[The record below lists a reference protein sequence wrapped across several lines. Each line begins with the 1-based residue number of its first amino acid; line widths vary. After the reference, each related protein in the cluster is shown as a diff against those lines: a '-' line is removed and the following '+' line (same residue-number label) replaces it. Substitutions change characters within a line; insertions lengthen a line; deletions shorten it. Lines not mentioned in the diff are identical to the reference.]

1 MKGYIRV
8 MAYPGLA
15 LSQEM
20 KMSQVLAPHLFQSLE
35 ILQMPLL
42 DLQQMIKQ
50 ELSENPTLEATLEQ
64 ADEQIEIE
72 QGTKD
77 VERDEFDNELEKLA
91 ALGEEFDSYQD
102 RGQISGGTDA
112 EEKYQYMMD
121 SLSEA
126 SSLHDQLLDQLALSG
141 LDDYEKKIAEI
152 VIGNI
157 DDEGYLQLDVE
168 DLLALPNFPVET
180 LDKILDT
187 IHDFEPAGVGARD
200 LRECLLLQLKRMK
213 REDSQEYQM
222 IDQHLDLIGR
232 HKYEDIARAMGL
244 TSDRVKELAKAVAK
258 LDPKPG
264 RNFSEE
270 RIEYVTPEI
279 LVEKKDGEYVITQN
293 KKPYPHLFISQK
305 YLQMLKDPK
314 TSKEVKTYIREKIA
328 KSKQF
333 IQSIDQRM
341 DTIYRIAVEIVRIQ
355 RDYFDYG
362 VSKLRPLNMKT
373 VAELL
378 EVHETTI
385 SRATAGK
392 FMQTPRGLLSMKY
405 FFKPGIMTASGEAIS
420 NESVKAALGDIVRAE
435 DKKKPYSD
443 AKIVTLLEE
452 KGMKIARRT
461 VAKYRDQLRILPS
474 HLRKQH

>member
-1 MKGYIRV
+1 M
-8 MAYPGLA
+8 
-15 LSQEM
+15 Q
-20 KMSQVLAPHLFQSLE
+20 QVLAPHLFQSLE

-50 ELSENPTLEATLEQ
+50 ELSENPTLEATEEQ
-64 ADEQIEIE
+64 ADAQIEIE

-77 VERDEFDNELEKLA
+77 VDREEFDNEFEKLA
-91 ALGEEFDSYQD
+91 ALGEEFDSYQE
-102 RGQISGGTDA
+102 RGPVSSGSDA

-121 SLSEA
+121 SLSEI
-126 SSLHDQLLDQLALSG
+126 SSLHDQLLEQLSLSG
-141 LDDYEKKIAEI
+141 LNDYEKKIAEI

-157 DDEGYLQLDVE
+157 DDDGYLQLDVD

-187 IHDFEPAGVGARD
+187 VHEFEPAGVGARD
-200 LRECLLLQLKRMK
+200 LRECLLIQLKRAG
-213 REDSQEYQM
+213 REASQEYQL
-222 IDQHLDLIGR
+222 IEQHLDLLGR
-232 HKYEDIARAMGL
+232 HKYDDIARAMGL
-244 TSDRVKELAKAVAK
+244 TLDRVKELAASVAK

-279 LVEKKDGEYVITQN
+279 IVEKRGDEYVITQN
-293 KKPYPHLFISQK
+293 KKPYPSLFISQK
-305 YLQMLKDPK
+305 YLQMLKDPG

-355 RDYFDYG
+355 RDYFDHG
-362 VSKLRPLNMKT
+362 VSRLKPLNMKT
-373 VAELL
+373 IADLL

-392 FMQTPRGLLSMKY
+392 YMQTPRGLLSMKY
-405 FFKPGIMTASGEAIS
+405 FFNPGVMTASGESIS
-420 NESVKAALGDIVRAE
+420 NQSVKAALAEIVRGE

-443 AKIVTLLEE
+443 AKLVKLLEE
-452 KGMKIARRT
+452 QGIGIARRT

-474 HLRKQH
+474 HLRKIH

>member
-1 MKGYIRV
+1 
-8 MAYPGLA
+8 
-15 LSQEM
+15 M
-20 KMSQVLAPHLFQSLE
+20 KMQQVLAPHLFQSLE

-50 ELSENPTLEATLEQ
+50 ELSENPTLEATAEQ
-64 ADEQIEIE
+64 ADAQIEIE

-77 VERDEFDNELEKLA
+77 VDNEQFDNEFEKLA
-91 ALGEEFDSYQD
+91 ALGEEFDNYQD
-102 RGQISGGTDA
+102 RGPVSGGAEA

-121 SLSEA
+121 SLSES
-126 SSLHDQLLDQLALSG
+126 SSLHDKLLEQLSLSS
-141 LDDYEKKIAEI
+141 LNEYERKIAEI

-157 DDEGYLQLDVE
+157 DDDGYLQLDVE
-168 DLLALPNFPVET
+168 DLLALPNFPEET
-180 LDKILDT
+180 LTKILET
-187 IHDFEPAGVGARD
+187 IYDFDPAGVGARD
-200 LRECLLLQLKRMK
+200 LRECLLLQLKRQG
-213 REDSQEYQM
+213 RENTQEYQM
-222 IDQHLDLIGR
+222 IDKHLDLVGR

-244 TSDRVKELAKAVAK
+244 TVDRVKELAKMIGK

-279 LVEKKDGEYVITQN
+279 IVEKKDGEYVITQN
-293 KKPYPHLFISQK
+293 KKPYPNLFISQK
-305 YLQMLKDPK
+305 YLSMLKDPN
-314 TSKEVKTYIREKIA
+314 TSKEVKSYIREKIA

-355 RDYFDYG
+355 RDYFDHG
-362 VSKLRPLNMKT
+362 VSRLKPLNMKT

-392 FMQTPRGLLSMKY
+392 YMQTPRGLLSMKY
-405 FFKPGIMTASGEAIS
+405 FFKPGVMTASGEAIS
-420 NESVKAALGDIVRAE
+420 NESVKAALADIVAAE

-443 AKIVTLLEE
+443 AKLVKLLEE
-452 KGMKIARRT
+452 QGIKIARRT

-474 HLRKQH
+474 HLRKVH

>member
-1 MKGYIRV
+1 M
-8 MAYPGLA
+8 
-15 LSQEM
+15 Q
-20 KMSQVLAPHLFQSLE
+20 QVLAPHLFQSLE

-50 ELSENPTLEATLEQ
+50 ELSENPTLEATQE
-64 ADEQIEIE
+64 EPEEHIEIE
-72 QGTKD
+72 QGTSD
-77 VERDEFDNELEKLA
+77 VEREEFDNELEKLA
-91 ALGEEFDSYQD
+91 ALGEEFGSYQE
-102 RGQISGGTDA
+102 RERISGGADA

-121 SLSEA
+121 SLSES
-126 SSLHDQLLDQLALSG
+126 SSLHDQLLEQLALSG
-141 LDDYEKKIAEI
+141 LNDYEKKIAEI

-157 DDEGYLQLDVE
+157 DDDGYLQLDVE
-168 DLLALPNFPVET
+168 DLLALPNFPAET
-180 LDKILDT
+180 LDKILET
-187 IHDFEPAGVGARD
+187 IHDFDPAGVGARD
-200 LRECLLLQLKRMK
+200 LRECLLLQLKRQG
-213 REDSQEYQM
+213 REDTQEYQM
-222 IDQHLDLIGR
+222 IDLHLDLVGR

-244 TSDRVKELAKAVAK
+244 TVDRVKELAALVAR

-279 LVEKKDGEYVITQN
+279 VVEKKDGEYVITQN
-293 KKPYPHLFISQK
+293 KKPYPRLFISQK
-305 YLQMLKDPK
+305 YLSMLKDPK

-355 RDYFDYG
+355 RDFFDHG

-392 FMQTPRGLLSMKY
+392 YMQTPQGLLSMKY
-405 FFKPGIMTASGEAIS
+405 FFKPGIQTTDGKSIS
-420 NESVKAALGDIVRAE
+420 NESVKAALAEIVRGE

-443 AKIVTLLEE
+443 AKLVKLLEE
-452 KGMKIARRT
+452 QGIKIARRT

-474 HLRKQH
+474 HLRKQR

>member
-1 MKGYIRV
+1 
-8 MAYPGLA
+8 
-15 LSQEM
+15 M
-20 KMSQVLAPHLFQSLE
+20 KMQQVLAPHLFQSLE

-50 ELSENPTLEATLEQ
+50 ELSENPTLEATEEQ
-64 ADEQIEIE
+64 ADAQIEIE

-77 VERDEFDNELEKLA
+77 VDSEQFDNEFEKLA

-102 RGQISGGTDA
+102 RGQVSGGTDA

-121 SLSEA
+121 SLSES
-126 SSLHDQLLDQLALSG
+126 SSLHDQLLDQLSLSG
-141 LDDYEKKIAEI
+141 LSDYEKKIAEI

-157 DDEGYLQLDVE
+157 DDDGYLQLDVE
-168 DLLALPNFPVET
+168 DLLALPNFPAET

-187 IHDFEPAGVGARD
+187 VRDFEPAGVGARD
-200 LRECLLLQLKRMK
+200 LRECLLLQLKRQG
-213 REDSQEYQM
+213 REKTQEYQM
-222 IDQHLDLIGR
+222 VDQYLDLVGR

-244 TSDRVKELAKAVAK
+244 TIDRVKELAKLVSK

-264 RNFSEE
+264 RNYSED

-279 LVEKKDGEYVITQN
+279 IVEKRDGEYVITQN
-293 KKPYPHLFISQK
+293 KKPYPNLFISQK
-305 YLQMLKDPK
+305 YLSMLKDPN

-341 DTIYRIAVEIVRIQ
+341 GTIYRIAVEIVRIQ
-355 RDYFDYG
+355 RDFFDHG
-362 VSKLRPLNMKT
+362 VSKLKPLNMKT

-392 FMQTPRGLLSMKY
+392 YMQTPRGLLSMKY
-405 FFKPGIMTASGEAIS
+405 FFKPGVMTSSGEAIS
-420 NESVKAALGDIVRAE
+420 NESVKAALADIVRAE

-443 AKIVTLLEE
+443 AKLVKLLEE
-452 KGMKIARRT
+452 QGIKIARRT
-461 VAKYRDQLRILPS
+461 VAKYRDLLRILPS

>member
-1 MKGYIRV
+1 
-8 MAYPGLA
+8 MANLGLV

-20 KMSQVLAPHLFQSLE
+20 KLQQALAPHLFQSLE

-50 ELSENPTLEATLEQ
+50 ELSENPTLEATQEQ

-77 VERDEFDNELEKLA
+77 AERAERDELDNEFDKLA
-91 ALGEEFDSYQD
+91 ALGEELSDSFYES
-102 RGQISGGTDA
+102 RQIVGGSDA

-121 SLSEA
+121 SLSEEA
-126 SSLHDQLLDQLALSG
+126 SLQDQLLDQLNLSS
-141 LDDYEKKIAEI
+141 LNEYERKIGEI
-152 VIGNI
+152 VVGNI
-157 DDEGYLQLDVE
+157 DDDGYLTLDVE

-180 LDKILDT
+180 LDKILNI
-187 IHDFEPAGVGARD
+187 IHDFDPAGVGARD
-200 LRECLLLQLKRMK
+200 LRECLLLQLKRAGK
-213 REDSQEYQM
+213 EDSQEYQL
-222 IDQHLDLIGR
+222 ISDHLDLLGR
-232 HKYEDIARAMGL
+232 HKFEDIARLMGI
-244 TSDRVKELAKAVAK
+244 TPDRVKELARAIAK

-279 LVEKKDGEYVITQN
+279 LLEKKEGEYIITQN
-293 KKPYPHLFISQK
+293 KKPYPKLFISQK
-305 YLQMLKDPK
+305 YLQMLKDPN
-314 TSKEVKTYIREKIA
+314 TSKEVKTYIREKIT

-341 DTIYRIAVEIVRIQ
+341 NTIYRIAVEIVRIQ
-355 RDYFDYG
+355 RDFFDHG
-362 VSKLRPLNMKT
+362 VSKLKPLNMKT

-392 FMQTPRGLLSMKY
+392 YMQTPQGLLSMKY
-405 FFKPGIMTASGEAIS
+405 FFKPGIMTTSGVAIS
-420 NESVKAALGDIVRAE
+420 NESVKAALAEIIRDE

-443 AKIVTLLEE
+443 AKLVKLLEE
-452 KGMKIARRT
+452 QGIKIARRT

-474 HLRKQH
+474 HLRKMH

>member
-1 MKGYIRV
+1 
-8 MAYPGLA
+8 MAQPGLH

-20 KMSQVLAPHLFQSLE
+20 KMQQVLAPHLFQSLE

-50 ELSENPTLEATLEQ
+50 ELSENPTLEATEEQ
-64 ADEQIEIE
+64 PDAQIEIE

-77 VERDEFDNELEKLA
+77 VDRDEFDNEFEKLA
-91 ALGEEFDSYQD
+91 ALGEEFDGYRE
-102 RGQISGGTDA
+102 RGPVSSGADA
-112 EEKYQYMMD
+112 DEKYQYMMD
-121 SLSEA
+121 SLSEV
-126 SSLHDQLLDQLALSG
+126 SSLHDQLLEQLALSG
-141 LDDYEKKIAEI
+141 LNEYERKIAEI

-157 DDEGYLQLDVE
+157 DDDGYLQLDVE

-187 IHDFEPAGVGARD
+187 IHEFEPAGVGARD
-200 LRECLLLQLKRMK
+200 LRECLLIQLKRSG
-213 REDSQEYQM
+213 REGSQEYQVV
-222 IDQHLDLIGR
+222 DQHLDLLGR
-232 HKYEDIARAMGL
+232 HKYDDIARAMGL
-244 TSDRVKELAKAVAK
+244 TLDRVKELAAAVAR

-279 LVEKKDGEYVITQN
+279 IVEKKGDEYVITQN
-293 KKPYPHLFISQK
+293 KKPYPKLFISQK
-305 YLQMLKDPK
+305 YLQMLKDPNS
-314 TSKEVKTYIREKIA
+314 SKEVKIYIREKIA

-355 RDYFDYG
+355 RDYFDHG

-373 VAELL
+373 IADLL
-378 EVHETTI
+378 EVHETTV

-392 FMQTPRGLLSMKY
+392 YMQTPRGLLSMKY
-405 FFKPGIMTASGEAIS
+405 FFNPGVKTASGESIS
-420 NESVKAALGDIVRAE
+420 NQSVKAALAVIVRDE

-443 AKIVTLLEE
+443 AKLVKLLEE
-452 KGMKIARRT
+452 QGISIARRT
-461 VAKYRDQLRILPS
+461 VAKYREARRMPS
-474 HLRKQH
+474 SVQRRREKQAASS

>member
-1 MKGYIRV
+1 
-8 MAYPGLA
+8 
-15 LSQEM
+15 M
-20 KMSQVLAPHLFQSLE
+20 KMQQVLAPHLFQSLE

-50 ELSENPTLEATLEQ
+50 ELSENPTLEATQEQ

-77 VERDEFDNELEKLA
+77 VEREEFDNEFEKLA
-91 ALGEEFDSYQD
+91 ALGEEWGDNFYENRQVA
-102 RGQISGGTDA
+102 GGGSDA

-121 SLSEA
+121 SLSE
-126 SSLHDQLLDQLALSG
+126 STSLHDQLLSQLTLSS
-141 LDDYEKKIAEI
+141 LNEYERKITEI

-157 DDEGYLQLDVE
+157 DDDGYLQLDVD
-168 DLLALPNFPVET
+168 DLLSLPNFPAEM
-180 LDKILDT
+180 LDKILGT
-187 IHDFEPAGVGARD
+187 IHEFDPPGVGARD
-200 LRECLLLQLKRMK
+200 LRECLMLQLKRAGK
-213 REDSQEYQM
+213 DDTQEYQM
-222 IDQHLDLIGR
+222 VSEYLDLLGR
-232 HKYEDIARAMGL
+232 HKYEDISRAMGL
-244 TSDRVKELAKAVAK
+244 TVDRVRELAEAVAK

-264 RNFSEE
+264 RNFSQE

-293 KKPYPHLFISQK
+293 RKPYPKLFISQK
-305 YLQMLKDPK
+305 YLQMLKDPS
-314 TSKEVKTYIREKIA
+314 TSKEVKTYIREKIT

-341 DTIYRIAVEIVRIQ
+341 STIYRIAVEIVRIQ
-355 RDYFDYG
+355 RDFFDNG
-362 VSKLRPLNMKT
+362 VSGLKPLNMKT

-392 FMQTPRGLLSMKY
+392 YMQTPRGLLSMKY
-405 FFKPGIMTASGEAIS
+405 FFKPGIKTANGESIS
-420 NESVKAALGDIVRAE
+420 NECVKAALGDIIDAE

-443 AKIVTLLEE
+443 AKLVKLLEE
-452 KGMKIARRT
+452 QGMKIARRT

-474 HLRKQH
+474 HLRKVH

>member
-1 MKGYIRV
+1 
-8 MAYPGLA
+8 
-15 LSQEM
+15 M
-20 KMSQVLAPHLFQSLE
+20 KMQQVLAPHLFQSLE

-50 ELSENPTLEATLEQ
+50 ELSENPTLEATQEQ
-64 ADEQIEIE
+64 PDAQIEIE

-77 VERDEFDNELEKLA
+77 LDSEQFDNEFEKLA
-91 ALGEEFDSYQD
+91 ALGEEFDGYRD
-102 RGQISGGTDA
+102 RGQVSGGSDA

-121 SLSEA
+121 SLSES
-126 SSLHDQLLDQLALSG
+126 SSLHDQLLDQLSLSG
-141 LDDYEKKIAEI
+141 LNDYEKKIAEI

-157 DDEGYLQLDVE
+157 DDDGYLQLDVE

-187 IHDFEPAGVGARD
+187 IHEFDPAGIGARD
-200 LRECLLLQLKRMK
+200 LRECLLLQLKRQG

-222 IDQHLDLIGR
+222 IDLHLDLVGR
-232 HKYEDIARAMGL
+232 HKYDEIARAMGL
-244 TSDRVKELAKAVAK
+244 TVDRVKELAAAVSK

-293 KKPYPHLFISQK
+293 KKPYPTLFISQK
-305 YLQMLKDPK
+305 YLQMLKDPN
-314 TSKEVKTYIREKIA
+314 TTKEVKTYIREKIA

-355 RDYFDYG
+355 RDYFDHG
-362 VSKLRPLNMKT
+362 VSRLKPLNMKT

-392 FMQTPRGLLSMKY
+392 YMQTPRGLLSMKY
-405 FFKPGIMTASGEAIS
+405 FFKPGVMTSSGEAIS
-420 NESVKAALGDIVRAE
+420 NESVKAALAEIVRAE
-435 DKKKPYSD
+435 DKKKPNSD
-443 AKIVTLLEE
+443 AKLVKLLEE
-452 KGMKIARRT
+452 QGIKIARRT

>member
-1 MKGYIRV
+1 
-8 MAYPGLA
+8 MAQPGLV

-20 KMSQVLAPHLFQSLE
+20 KMQQVLAPHLFQSLE

-50 ELSENPTLEATLEQ
+50 ELSENPTLEATQEQ

-77 VERDEFDNELEKLA
+77 VERDEFDNEFEKLA
-91 ALGEEFDSYQD
+91 ALGEEFDNYQD
-102 RGQISGGTDA
+102 RGQISGGSDA
-112 EEKYQYMMD
+112 DEKYQYMMD
-121 SLSEA
+121 SLSE
-126 SSLHDQLLDQLALSG
+126 SSTLNDQLLEQLSMSALSE
-141 LDDYEKKIAEI
+141 YERKIAEI

-157 DDEGYLQLDVE
+157 DEDGYLTLDVE
-168 DLLALPNFPVET
+168 DLLALPNFPAET
-180 LDKILDT
+180 LDKILNT
-187 IHDFEPAGVGARD
+187 IHDFDPPGIGARD
-200 LRECLLLQLKRMK
+200 LRECLLLQLQRAGK
-213 REDSQEYQM
+213 ENSQEYQLVS
-222 IDQHLDLIGR
+222 DHLDQLGR
-232 HKYEDIARAMGL
+232 HKYDEIARAMGL
-244 TSDRVKELAKAVAK
+244 TLDRVKELAKAIAK

-270 RIEYVTPEI
+270 QIEYVTPEI
-279 LVEKKDGEYVITQN
+279 IVEKKDGKYVITQN

-305 YLQMLKDPK
+305 YLSMLKDPN
-314 TSKEVKTYIREKIA
+314 TTKEVKTYIREKIT

-341 DTIYRIAVEIVRIQ
+341 STIYRIAVEIVRIQ
-355 RDYFDYG
+355 EEFFDQG

-385 SRATAGK
+385 SRATTGK
-392 FMQTPRGLLSMKY
+392 YMQTPQGLLSMKY
-405 FFKPGIMTASGEAIS
+405 FFKPGVKTASGESIS
-420 NESVKAALGDIVRAE
+420 NESVKAALAEIIRDE

-443 AKIVTLLEE
+443 SKLVTMLEE
-452 KGMKIARRT
+452 QGIKIARRT

>member
-1 MKGYIRV
+1 
-8 MAYPGLA
+8 MAHQGLI

-20 KMSQVLAPHLFQSLE
+20 KMQQVLAPHLFQSLE

-50 ELSENPTLEATLEQ
+50 ELSENPTLEATQEQ
-64 ADEQIEIE
+64 PDEQIEIE

-77 VERDEFDNELEKLA
+77 AEREEFDNELEKLA
-91 ALGEEFDSYQD
+91 ALGEEWGDSQYESRQVA
-102 RGQISGGTDA
+102 SSDA
-112 EEKYQYMMD
+112 DEKYQYMMD
-121 SLSEA
+121 SLSE
-126 SSLHDQLLDQLALSG
+126 STSLHDQLLEQLTLSS
-141 LDDYEKKIAEI
+141 LSEYERKIAEI

-157 DDEGYLQLDVE
+157 DDDGYLQLDVD
-168 DLLALPNFPVET
+168 DLLALPNFPAET

-187 IHDFEPAGVGARD
+187 VHEFDPPGVGARD
-200 LRECLLLQLKRMK
+200 LRECLLLQLKRAGK
-213 REDSQEYQM
+213 ENTQEYQLVA
-222 IDQHLDLIGR
+222 DHLDLLGR
-232 HKYEDIARAMGL
+232 HKYEEISRGMGL
-244 TSDRVKELAKAVAK
+244 TVDRVKDLAKAIAK

-279 LVEKKDGEYVITQN
+279 VVEKKNGEYVITQN
-293 KKPYPHLFISQK
+293 RKPYPKLFISQK
-305 YLQMLKDPK
+305 YLQMLKDPN
-314 TSKEVKTYIREKIA
+314 TSKEVKTYIREKIT

-355 RDYFDYG
+355 RDFFDYG
-362 VSKLRPLNMKT
+362 VSKLKPLNMKT
-373 VAELL
+373 IAALL

-385 SRATAGK
+385 SRATTGK
-392 FMQTPRGLLSMKY
+392 YMQTPRGLLSMKY
-405 FFKPGIMTASGEAIS
+405 FFKPGVKTASGESIS
-420 NESVKAALGDIVRAE
+420 NESVKAALAEIVRDE
-435 DKKKPYSD
+435 DKKKPFSD
-443 AKIVTLLEE
+443 AKLVTLLDEQ
-452 KGMKIARRT
+452 GIKIARRT

>member
-1 MKGYIRV
+1 M
-8 MAYPGLA
+8 
-15 LSQEM
+15 Q
-20 KMSQVLAPHLFQSLE
+20 QVLAPHLFQSLE

-50 ELSENPTLEATLEQ
+50 ELSENPTLEATQEQ
-64 ADEQIEIE
+64 ADAQIEIE
-72 QGTKD
+72 QGTSD

-91 ALGEEFDSYQD
+91 ALGEEFDGYRD
-102 RGQISGGTDA
+102 RSPASGGTDA

-126 SSLHDQLLDQLALSG
+126 SSLHDQLLEQLNLSG
-141 LDDYEKKIAEI
+141 LNEYERKIAEI

-157 DDEGYLQLDVE
+157 DDDGYLQLDVE
-168 DLLALPNFPVET
+168 DLLALPNFPAET

-187 IHDFEPAGVGARD
+187 IHEFDPAGVGARD
-200 LRECLLLQLKRMK
+200 LRECLLLQLKRAG
-213 REDSQEYQM
+213 REKSQEYQM
-222 IDQHLDLIGR
+222 VDKHLDLVGR

-244 TSDRVKELAKAVAK
+244 TVDRVRELAASVGK

-279 LVEKKDGEYVITQN
+279 IVEKKDGEYVITQN
-293 KKPYPHLFISQK
+293 KKPYPQLYISQK
-305 YLQMLKDPK
+305 YLQMLKDPS

-355 RDYFDYG
+355 RDYFDHG

-378 EVHETTI
+378 DVHETTI

-392 FMQTPRGLLSMKY
+392 YMQTPRGLLSMKY
-405 FFKPGIMTASGEAIS
+405 FFKPGVRTASGEDIS
-420 NESVKAALGDIVRAE
+420 NESVKAALGDIIREE

-443 AKIVTLLEE
+443 AKLVKLLEE
-452 KGMKIARRT
+452 QGIKIARRT

-474 HLRKQH
+474 HLRKIH

>member
-1 MKGYIRV
+1 
-8 MAYPGLA
+8 MAQPGLV

-20 KMSQVLAPHLFQSLE
+20 KMQQMLAPHLFQSLE

-50 ELSENPTLEATLEQ
+50 ELSENPTLEATQEV

-77 VERDEFDNELEKLA
+77 VERDEFDNEFEKLA
-91 ALGEEFDSYQD
+91 ALGEEFDSYQE
-102 RGQISGGTDA
+102 RSQMSGGSEA

-126 SSLHDQLLDQLALSG
+126 TSLHDQLLEQLSMSELN
-141 LDDYEKKIAEI
+141 DYEKKIGEI
-152 VIGNI
+152 VLGNI
-157 DDEGYLQLDVE
+157 DDDGYLQLDVE

-187 IHDFEPAGVGARD
+187 VHDFDPPGVGARD
-200 LRECLLLQLKRMK
+200 LRECLLLQLKRAGK
-213 REDSQEYQM
+213 EDSQEYHLVADH
-222 IDQHLDLIGR
+222 IDLLGR
-232 HKYEDIARAMGL
+232 HKFDDIARAMGL
-244 TSDRVKELAKAVAK
+244 TVDRVKELAKAVAK

-264 RNFSEE
+264 HSFSEA
-270 RIEYVTPEI
+270 RIEYITPEI
-279 LVEKKDGEYVITQN
+279 IVEKKDGEYVITQN
-293 KKPYPHLFISQK
+293 KKPYPKLFISQK
-305 YLQMLKDPK
+305 YLQMLKDPN
-314 TSKEVKTYIREKIA
+314 TSKEVKVYIREKIT

-341 DTIYRIAVEIVRIQ
+341 STIYRIAVEIVRIQ
-355 RDYFDYG
+355 RGYFDYG
-362 VSKLRPLNMKT
+362 VSKLKPLNMKT

-385 SRATAGK
+385 SRATTGK
-392 FMQTPRGLLSMKY
+392 YMQTPRGLLSLKY
-405 FFKPGIMTASGEAIS
+405 FFTPGVKTTDGQLIS
-420 NESVKAALGDIVRAE
+420 NESVKAALGEIVRDE
-435 DKKKPYSD
+435 DKTKPFSD
-443 AKIVTLLEE
+443 AKLVTLLEE
-452 KGMKIARRT
+452 QGIKIARRT

-474 HLRKQH
+474 HLRKVH